1 MSSRIKLINGC
12 VTRLFG
18 AFMTLDLMLRAD
30 FVQKV
35 NSEEFI
41 ALQQEDET
49 RRVPKF
55 VIGLIYQAKDP
66 SARMES
72 TRFLIHD
79 IGTIGYARLACGL
92 DALVT
97 VHHEHYEP
105 LTPVRLTFGIP
116 ERDKQLLRMK
126 KMAIPARQKEAAKE
140 LEKAWE
146 EDKKHQPRAVYVA
159 ADCKKYGSRVELHIQ
174 GGGTRDWPEYTTVGK
189 IKLENRE
196 TGHFFNLQYKV
207 VLVRTPENYRADQ
220 IQLFAYLADKETD
233 AAGQPRS
240 VATFIEVTHDHARGY
255 KPKSRVIHSANDAG
269 VQDFEIT
276 DHFKNLMAYR
286 HAVEV
291 ETVDYSA
298 TLERF
303 GKLVSEANGGNVGTI
318 AQLCKAEGFLVKER
332 GFWGKLLRFL

>member
-35 NSEEFI
+35 NAEEFI

-116 ERDKQLLRMK
+116 ERDKQLLRGK
-126 KMAIPARQKEAAKE
+126 KIRNI
-140 LEKAWE
+140 
-146 EDKKHQPRAVYVA
+146 
-159 ADCKKYGSRVELHIQ
+159 SRVLCMSQ
-174 GGGTRDWPEYTTVGK
+174 QTVK
-189 IKLENRE
+189 NMDHVSNCIFKAEAHE
-196 TGHFFNLQYKV
+196 TGPN
-207 VLVRTPENYRADQ
+207 
-220 IQLFAYLADKETD
+220 
-233 AAGQPRS
+233 
-240 VATFIEVTHDHARGY
+240 
-255 KPKSRVIHSANDAG
+255 
-269 VQDFEIT
+269 
-276 DHFKNLMAYR
+276 
-286 HAVEV
+286 
-291 ETVDYSA
+291 
-298 TLERF
+298 TL
-303 GKLVSEANGGNVGTI
+303 L
-318 AQLCKAEGFLVKER
+318 
-332 GFWGKLLRFL
+332 